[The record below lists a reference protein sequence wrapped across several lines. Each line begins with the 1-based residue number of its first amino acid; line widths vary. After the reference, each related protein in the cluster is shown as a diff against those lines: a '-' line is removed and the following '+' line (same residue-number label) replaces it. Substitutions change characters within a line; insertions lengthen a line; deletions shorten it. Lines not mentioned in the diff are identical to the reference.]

1 MRAPRPPRHSPS
13 GSAGA
18 AGRRDRRNRKDDSHR
33 LGTVPLRAVL
43 GQPSPPPRELM
54 KTTFYDLD
62 VLTAPGRV
70 FTPRKATER
79 LVDAALERIDGV
91 PLRVA
96 DVGTGSGAVAV
107 ALAVNRAHVEVWATD
122 TNEEA
127 VELARANAERH
138 GVADRVHVL
147 HGNLLDP
154 LPEPVDLVVANL
166 PYLPASQ
173 RDHRYDDEP
182 DDAIYAP
189 GDGLGPYRRLLD
201 ACREG
206 KLETGGSVLLQ
217 YQGEPYAA
225 DCWQLEDLRAEL
237 EDAA

>member
-1 MRAPRPPRHSPS
+1 
-13 GSAGA
+13 
-18 AGRRDRRNRKDDSHR
+18 
-33 LGTVPLRAVL
+33 
-43 GQPSPPPRELM
+43 M
-54 KTTFYDLD
+54 KTTFYDLPL
-62 VLTAPGRV
+62 LTAPGRV
-70 FTPRKATER
+70 FTPRPTTER

-91 PLRVA
+91 PMRVA

-107 ALAVNRAHVEVWATD
+107 ALAVNRPQVEVWATD

-127 VELARANAERH
+127 VDLARANAERL

-147 HGNLLDP
+147 HGDILDP

-166 PYLPASQ
+166 PYLPESEHDA
-173 RDHRYDDEP
+173 RYDSEP
-182 DDAIYAP
+182 DDAVYAP

-206 KLETGGSVLLQ
+206 KLETGGTVLLQ
-217 YQGEPYAA
+217 FHREPLAA

-237 EDAA
+237 EAKIAA